1 MRRPTSWDEPVGPGV
16 WQPVPVE
23 RGDAVRT
30 WKARR
35 RTGPGQA
42 EVLER
47 LAPVYAVAADRPLD
61 AAAVYGRTAPL
72 VLEIGS
78 GTGEAA
84 AVMAAADPSRDVLA
98 VEVHTPGVATLLR
111 RIEQE
116 GLRNVRVAEGDGLQ
130 VLADAL
136 GPGSLDEVRVFF
148 PDPWPKA
155 RHAKRRLVT
164 PSFAA
169 LVADRLRPGG
179 RLHVATDWAAYAGQV
194 LEVVDAAPHLQ
205 LVSRD
210 RGDRPL
216 TRFERRGLAAGRPA
230 SDVVAVRT

>member
-1 MRRPTSWDEPVGPGV
+1 
-16 WQPVPVE
+16 VE
-23 RGDAVRT
+23 RGEAVRT

-35 RTGPGQA
+35 RTSPGQV
-42 EVLER
+42 EVLDR
-47 LAPVYAVAADRPLD
+47 LRPVYGVPADRPLD

-84 AVMAAADPSRDVLA
+84 LAMAAADPSRDLLA

-111 RIEQE
+111 RVEEE
-116 GLRNVRVAEGDGLQ
+116 GLTNVRVAEADGLQ
-130 VLADAL
+130 VLTDAL

-148 PDPWPKA
+148 PDPWPKKK
-155 RHAKRRLVT
+155 HVKRRLVT

-179 RLHVATDWAAYAGQV
+179 RLHVATDWASYAEQV
-194 LEVVDAAPHLQ
+194 LDVVAASPDLE
-205 LVSRD
+205 LVSQD
-210 RGDRPL
+210 RGGRPS
-216 TRFERRGLAAGRPA
+216 TRFERRGVAAGRTIT
-230 SDVVAVRT
+230 DVVAQRR

>member
-1 MRRPTSWDEPVGPGV
+1 M
-16 WQPVPVE
+16 
-23 RGDAVRT
+23 
-30 WKARR
+30 
-35 RTGPGQA
+35 
-42 EVLER
+42 LER
-47 LAPVYAVAADRPLD
+47 LRPAYAVPVDRPLD

-72 VLEIGS
+72 VLEVGS

-84 AVMAAADPSRDVLA
+84 VVMAAADPSRDLLA

-111 RIEQE
+111 RVEEE

-155 RHAKRRLVT
+155 RHSKRRLVT
-164 PSFAA
+164 PAFAA

-179 RLHVATDWAAYAGQV
+179 RLHVATDWASYAEQV
-194 LEVVDAAPHLQ
+194 LEVVGASPDLAV
-205 LVSRD
+205 VSRD

-216 TRFERRGLAAGRPA
+216 TRFERRGVAAGREIT
-230 SDVVAVRT
+230 DVVAVRG

>member
-1 MRRPTSWDEPVGPGV
+1 V
-16 WQPVPVE
+16 VE
-23 RGDAVRT
+23 RGEAVRT

-35 RTGPGQA
+35 RTSPGQV
-42 EVLER
+42 ELLER
-47 LAPVYAVAADRPLD
+47 LRPAYAVEVDRPLD

-84 AVMAAADPSRDVLA
+84 VAMAAADPSRDLLA
-98 VEVHTPGVATLLR
+98 VEVHTPGIATLLR
-111 RIEQE
+111 SVEQE
-116 GLRNVRVAEGDGLQ
+116 DLRNVRVAEGDGLQ
-130 VLADAL
+130 VLSQAL
-136 GPGSLDEVRVFF
+136 APGCLDEVRVYF

-164 PSFAA
+164 TSFAA
-169 LVADRLRPGG
+169 LVADRLRTGG
-179 RLHVATDWAAYAGQV
+179 RLHVATDWASYAAQV
-194 LEVVDAAPHLQ
+194 LDVVDASPDLD
-205 LVSRD
+205 LVCSD

-230 SDVVAVRT
+230 TDVVAVRA